1 MCGIVGAYSLKDKTK
16 NVYPLIVRGLL
27 DLQHRGQLSAGI
39 TSYNPERKRILQTHK
54 KNGKVHEVF
63 EINHRYKSKRL
74 LEDYSGH
81 AAIGHTRYATSGNNE
96 DQLAQPFERPHG
108 RKSKWFSLAFNG
120 NLANYSHLKSGLEE
134 VGYNMTYDS
143 DTEVIMHFLSRE
155 VQSHKPEEELSK
167 EQKKIRMIIKYL
179 LYNIHHQNHLVIVFL
194 NGYILDILHL

>member
-1 MCGIVGAYSLKDKTK
+1 MCGVIGAYSLKDKTK

-39 TSYNPERKRILQTHK
+39 TSYNPDRKRILQTHK
-54 KNGKVHEVF
+54 KNGKVHEVVD
-63 EINHRYKSKRL
+63 INHRYKSKRL

-81 AAIGHTRYATSGNNE
+81 AAIGHSRYATSGDNG

-120 NLANYSHLKSGLEE
+120 NLANYNKLKIGLEE

-155 VQSHKPEEELSK
+155 VQSHKPWEELNFVEIFK
-167 EQKKIRMIIKYL
+167 TLLIIIKCDL
-179 LYNIHHQNHLVIVFL
+179 
-194 NGYILDILHL
+194 